1 MVINYVSSGK
11 IKCSLTVGL
20 KKRIKHKYILH
31 KMIQYFPKPYRR
43 FSGNVKAEL
52 DLSDYATKDGLKG
65 AAGIDTSIHGVLHDL
80 I

>member
-1 MVINYVSSGK
+1 M
-11 IKCSLTVGL
+11 
-20 KKRIKHKYILH
+20 LH

-52 DLSDYATKDGLKG
+52 DLSEYATKDGLKG

>member
-1 MVINYVSSGK
+1 MSSGK
-11 IKCSLTVGL
+11 IKCSVTVGL
-20 KKRIKHKYILH
+20 KKKIKHKYILH

-43 FSGNVKAEL
+43 FSGNIKAEL
-52 DLSDYATKDGLKG
+52 DLSDNATKDGLKG